1 MARLLFQL
9 LALQLV
15 FVAIVVGLFASSKIQ
30 QGTKYQLQQK
40 VLTLGSSYTVKDDKD
55 KPVYKVNF
63 YLKVF
68 KNLEKNC
75 LGWI

>member
-1 MARLLFQL
+1 MARLLLQL
-9 LALQLV
+9 LAVQLV
-15 FVAIVVGLFASSKIQ
+15 LFATISGLFSKKLKHA
-30 QGTKYQLQQK
+30 TKYQLQQK

-63 YLKVF
+63 YLKIF
-68 KNLEKNC
+68 KTLEENC